1 LALKAGSSNNV
12 ELHSLIVAM
21 KEFER
26 ENSVEITLSGQIVD
40 GAKGLDLV
48 WRALAWDGD
57 PLSEGVKLLA
67 SVNVA
72 CRSTRLLSME
82 AVLFQLMYA
91 LDFQLA
97 LRELG
102 SEEQK
107 S

>member
-1 LALKAGSSNNV
+1 
-12 ELHSLIVAM
+12 M

-26 ENSVEITLSGQIVD
+26 ENSIEITLSGQIVD
-40 GAKGLDLV
+40 GVKGLDLE
-48 WRALAWDGD
+48 WRALAWDGN
-57 PLSEGVKLLA
+57 PLAEGAQLLA
-67 SVNVA
+67 SVSVA

-102 SEEQK
+102 SEEHK